1 MIWGIKIQEYITGDT
16 ICKYY
21 GSKDCPCVC
30 DKSTRK
36 QYDKRNGYWATGSS
50 LPECENCTKFSK
62 IDLNQNIPRSEMF
75 SLTLVERSIM
85 LSQEKKELETRKTA
99 KAEMKKKHN
108 TPVQAE
114 LLSVTGGTAAE
125 RASKM
130 FIGGA
135 LFGDIGALLGAIG
148 SDESNV
154 KLIFKVN
161 YADGSTRIVVEKA
174 NSIAANK
181 LLGLLKKR

>member
-1 MIWGIKIQEYITGDT
+1 MRAQH
-16 ICKYY
+16 
-21 GSKDCPCVC
+21 
-30 DKSTRK
+30 
-36 QYDKRNGYWATGSS
+36 
-50 LPECENCTKFSK
+50 
-62 IDLNQNIPRSEMF
+62 
-75 SLTLVERSIM
+75 
-85 LSQEKKELETRKTA
+85 KEELAAQKAA
-99 KAEMKKKHN
+99 KAEMKIKRN

-114 LLSVTGGTAAE
+114 LLNATGGTAAE
-125 RASKM
+125 RVSKM
-130 FIGGA
+130 IVGGA

-181 LLGLLKKR
+181 LLGLLK